1 MQPYP
6 LQEPPVGCRS
16 RFNYEVATSLQLRF
30 LGPGSYQSLVLPLHQ
45 NGAGIPEM
53 SSQRCCDCR
62 CETPVPPGLTSVGR
76 CVTHFIASVEEA
88 CAQMHREMVL
98 RGADAERQAVVA
110 RYISES
116 AQLVARVSSDLPLSD
131 DLKPRILSSF
141 LCLMNLR
148 EKLDRVRSVQ
158 RQPSGSAAVA
168 SSAVAAG

>member
-1 MQPYP
+1 
-6 LQEPPVGCRS
+6 
-16 RFNYEVATSLQLRF
+16 
-30 LGPGSYQSLVLPLHQ
+30 
-45 NGAGIPEM
+45 
-53 SSQRCCDCR
+53 
-62 CETPVPPGLTSVGR
+62 
-76 CVTHFIASVEEA
+76 
-88 CAQMHREMVL
+88 MHREMVL